1 MEYNSKKRE
10 RLRRLYEFNSY
21 DSDDKIND
29 EPLLDDDNKEEIFI
43 NNESI
48 QNKSFKNNLY
58 DNLKNKNKY
67 KNKLITNNKSN
78 NKKNININETKKD
91 NNSFNYIVQID
102 FNKRKYITENLKN
115 RKFSQ
120 NIPKNSISTSKYT
133 FYNAIPKI
141 LFEQFS
147 KIANIYFLII
157 AFFQIFK
164 EISNSNGK
172 PVILFPLFIVVSVNG
187 IKDFYEDW
195 KRKKSDDQENNKNT
209 LIYNSNKKNFVKKK
223 WKDVLLGD
231 IIKVKEDEYFPADCI
246 LLSTSE
252 ESNCCYIETKSI
264 DGETNLKF
272 KKSNKNILEIN
283 QNKEKENLIFF
294 DKSIIQCQPPNEYI
308 YQFNGKFIPKN
319 NNYND
324 NNNMNE
330 IFLDIDNFILRGCS
344 LKQTAY
350 IYAVVVYVGHD
361 TKIMKNS
368 VSAKEKVS
376 KIEHIM
382 NHQIIIV
389 FIVQFIIG
397 VISSLIGNI
406 QLYLDRKKLGY
417 IFPVIPGDGDYYS
430 KNRNYFQIFSS
441 KNEDDENQVDLDI
454 SLSSIIIT
462 TGTWII
468 LINNIVPISLLM
480 TLEMVKYLQG
490 TFISWDFHMYDLV
503 NHQMPKVQTSTL
515 NEELGQVKFIFTDK
529 TGTLTKN
536 YMEYK
541 AMSINGRIYGINE
554 KEEKNKKKKK
564 LNDNFGI
571 ITNFNFH
578 CKEFEKDYVKN
589 LNSED
594 EQYQKIHLFLLS
606 LALCHSV
613 ITDQNTL
620 PNISYK
626 SSSPDETAMV
636 NCARYFGII
645 FEGRD
650 VYDNIFIMEKNKN
663 DEKYEKITYKLLNCL
678 DYSSERKRMAVIVRA
693 PNNKIY
699 LFAKGADSAIGE
711 RITQNKELIDITNN
725 HLIKFAKHGLRTLM
739 VAYRELSEEEYNIF
753 DYAYKL
759 AMNNPEEKEKLL
771 KDAFA
776 LVEKDYFLLGATAI
790 EDKLQD
796 NISDVLF
803 SFIEAGIKIWV
814 LTGDKMD
821 TAKSIAYSC
830 KLLDHSFI
838 IFQFDS
844 FNIED
849 KEEAYTKIRENL
861 KNFFKIYFEQNEK
874 EKNSK
879 YGLIVSLNEL
889 NIILGNEE
897 IENIFYSLAI
907 KCNTVLCCRV
917 SPKQKAQMVNLVK
930 FRQPEVT
937 TLAIG
942 DGANDVNMITTA
954 SIGIGIMGVEG
965 LQASRAAD
973 YCISEFQF
981 LKRLLFV
988 HGRESYRKNSFIV
1001 CYNFYKNFLFVLP
1014 QFWLGFAN
1022 YFSGQY
1028 LYDPWIYQLFN
1039 IFFACFPIVWFGIY
1053 DKEVSY
1059 DILVNDSRYYTQGI
1073 INKLFHNKRFWKWVL
1088 YGIIQAF
1095 FVYIYSFHTCEY
1107 IDDGYLHDITSQG
1120 SIAYSGVVLIVNI
1133 KILTTTST
1141 HTFISL
1147 GLFLFSILSYY
1158 FFLWLMSFYYGFYNF
1173 NNCEMVFSSWQF
1185 YLSTIFLLVLCT
1197 ILDKGVDKF
1206 CRIFGIV
1213 LDPLRI
1219 DVNKFEPKANY
1230 KEMSIIK
1237 DELDNEK
1244 KRNNNNFTGAAFTYS
1259 YSYNNELKAAMD
1271 RRRLKIN

>member
-1 MEYNSKKRE
+1 MEYKKRKRE
-10 RLRRLYEFNSY
+10 RIRKLYELNSY
-21 DSDDKIND
+21 DSDDKTND
-29 EPLLDDDNKEEIFI
+29 VPLLDENNNEELFI
-43 NNESI
+43 NNDSI
-48 QNKSFKNNLY
+48 QRKSFKNNL
-58 DNLKNKNKY
+58 NENKNQ
-67 KNKLITNNKSN
+67 NNLLSKK
-78 NKKNININETKKD
+78 KKNFETKSETK
-91 NNSFNYIVQID
+91 SYNYIINID

-115 RKFSQ
+115 RKFSK

-133 FYNAIPKI
+133 YYNALPKI

-187 IKDFYEDW
+187 LKDYYEDW

-209 LIYNSNKKNFVKKK
+209 LIYNGKKKNFVKKH
-223 WKDVLLGD
+223 WKDLLLGD
-231 IIKVKEDEYFPADCI
+231 IIKVKENEYFPADCI
-246 LLSTSE
+246 LLNTSE

-272 KKSNKNILEIN
+272 KKSNKDILEIIE
-283 QNKEKENLIFF
+283 NKKDKENLILY
-294 DKSIIQCQPPNEYI
+294 DKSTIQCLPPNEYI
-308 YQFNGKFIPKN
+308 YQFNGKFLPKN
-319 NNYND
+319 ND
-324 NNNMNE
+324 NNKE

-344 LKQTAY
+344 LKQTSY
-350 IYAVVVYVGHD
+350 IYAIVVYVGHD
-361 TKIMKNS
+361 TKIMRNS

-397 VISSLIGNI
+397 AVSSLIGNI
-406 QLYLDRKKLGY
+406 QLYLNRNNLGY
-417 IFPVIPGDGDYYS
+417 IFPIVPGNEDYYS
-430 KNRNYFQIFSS
+430 SKKNVYKEFSTLNND
-441 KNEDDENQVDLDI
+441 KVDLHI
-454 SLSSIIIT
+454 STSNFIIT

-490 TFISWDFHMYDLV
+490 TFISWDYNMYDLV
-503 NHQMPKVQTSTL
+503 NHQKPKVQTSTL

-541 AMSINGRIYGINE
+541 AMSINGKIYGINE
-554 KEEKNKKKKK
+554 RKNKEEKKKKNNLK
-564 LNDNFGI
+564 DDFGL
-571 ITNFNFH
+571 ITNFNFQ
-578 CKEFEKDYVKN
+578 CNEFNKDYVN
-589 LNSED
+589 NVNSEE
-594 EQYQKIHLFLLS
+594 EQYQKIKLFLLC

-613 ITDQNTL
+613 ITDQSTL
-620 PNISYK
+620 PDISYK

-636 NCARYFGII
+636 NCARYFGMI

-650 VYDNIFIMEKNKN
+650 VYDNIFLMEKNN
-663 DEKYEKITYKLLNCL
+663 EGKYEKISYKLLNCL
-678 DYSSERKRMAVIVRA
+678 DYSSERKRMAVIIRS
-693 PNNKIY
+693 PDNKIY
-699 LFAKGADSAIGE
+699 LFAKGADSVIGE
-711 RITQNKELIDITNN
+711 RVTQNKELIDITGE

-739 VAYRELSEEEYNIF
+739 VAYRELTEEEYNIF

-759 AMNNPEEKEKLL
+759 AMNNPEEKDKLL
-771 KDAFA
+771 KDAYA
-776 LVEKDYFLLGATAI
+776 LVEKNYYLLGATAI

-844 FNIED
+844 FNIENIN
-849 KEEAYTKIRENL
+849 EAYLKIRENL
-861 KNFFKIYFEQNEK
+861 KNFFKIYFEKNEK
-874 EKNSK
+874 EKNNK

-889 NIILGNEE
+889 NVILGNEE
-897 IENIFYSLAI
+897 IENLFYSLAI

-930 FRQPEVT
+930 LRQPEVT

-965 LQASRAAD
+965 LQAARASD

-1014 QFWLGFAN
+1014 QFWLGFVN

-1039 IFFACFPIVWFGIY
+1039 IIFASFPIVWFGIY

-1059 DILVNDSRYYTQGI
+1059 DILINDSRYYTQGI

-1095 FVYIYSFHTCEY
+1095 FVYIYSFYTCEY
-1107 IDDGYLHDITSQG
+1107 IYDGYLHDLGSQG

-1133 KILTTTST
+1133 KILTTTNS

-1147 GLFLFSILSYY
+1147 GFFLFSVLSYY
-1158 FFLWLMSFYYGFYNF
+1158 FILWLMSLYYGFYNF
-1173 NNCEMVFSSWQF
+1173 NHFKMIFTSLEF
-1185 YLSTIFLLVLCT
+1185 YLSTLFLIVLCT
-1197 ILDKGVDKF
+1197 ILDKGIDKF
-1206 CRIFGIV
+1206 CRIFGII
-1213 LDPLRI
+1213 LDPLHI
-1219 DVNKFEPKANY
+1219 DVNKFESKTNF
-1230 KEMSIIK
+1230 KEMNIIK

-1244 KRNNNNFTGAAFTYS
+1244 KRMNNIFTGAAFT
-1259 YSYNNELKAAMD
+1259 YSYNNELKAAME
-1271 RRRLKIN
+1271 RKSCKKINY

>member
-1 MEYNSKKRE
+1 MDYKSKKKE

-21 DSDDKIND
+21 DSDDKIVD
-29 EPLLDDDNKEEIFI
+29 EPLLDDNIKEEIFI
-43 NNESI
+43 NNDSI
-48 QNKSFKNNLY
+48 PKTQF
-58 DNLKNKNKY
+58 
-67 KNKLITNNKSN
+67 KNKLKEKTKKDNIINNNN
-78 NKKNININETKKD
+78 NKKVLETNTN

-102 FNKRKYITENLKN
+102 FNKRKYISENSKN
-115 RKFSQ
+115 RKFLN
-120 NIPKNSISTSKYT
+120 NIPKNTISTSKYT
-133 FYNAIPKI
+133 IYNALPKI
-141 LFEQFS
+141 LLEQFS

-157 AFFQIFK
+157 AFFQCIK

-187 IKDFYEDW
+187 LKDFYEDW

-209 LIYNSNKKNFVKKK
+209 LIYSSRKKNFIKKQ
-223 WKDVLLGD
+223 WKDILLGD
-231 IIKVKEDEYFPADCI
+231 IIKVKEDEFFPADCV
-246 LLSTSE
+246 LLNTSE

-272 KKSNKNILEIN
+272 KKSNKTILELTKN
-283 QNKEKENLIFF
+283 NKDKENLINF
-294 DKSIIQCQPPNEYI
+294 DKSIIQCQQPNEYI
-308 YQFNGKFIPKN
+308 YQFNGKFLSKFN
-319 NNYND
+319 NTN
-324 NNNMNE
+324 NE
-330 IFLDIDNFILRGCS
+330 IFLDIDNFVLRGCS
-344 LKQTAY
+344 LKQTSY

-361 TKIMKNS
+361 TKIMRNS

-389 FIVQFIIG
+389 FILQFIIG
-397 VISSLIGNI
+397 AVSSLIGNL
-406 QLYLDRKKLGY
+406 QLFLNRKKLGY
-417 IFPVIPGDGDYYS
+417 IFPVIQNNDDFYS
-430 KNRNYFQIFSS
+430 NNKNFLNSFSTLPDN
-441 KNEDDENQVDLDI
+441 KEEVDLHI
-454 SLSSIIIT
+454 SFSNFIIT

-490 TFISWDFHMYDLV
+490 TFISWDYNMYDLI
-503 NHQMPKVQTSTL
+503 NHQKPKVQTSTL

-541 AMSINGRIYGINE
+541 AMSINGKIYGIKDKHEKN
-554 KEEKNKKKKK
+554 KEEKIKKKKK
-564 LNDNFGI
+564 LKDNFGV

-578 CKEFEKDYVKN
+578 CKDFNKDYVNN
-589 LNSED
+589 LNID
-594 EQYQKIHLFLLS
+594 DNQYQKIHLFLLCLS
-606 LALCHSV
+606 LCHSV

-620 PNISYK
+620 PDISYK

-636 NCARYFGII
+636 NCARNFGII

-663 DEKYEKITYKLLNCL
+663 NDNYEKITYKLLNCL

-711 RITQNKELIDITNN
+711 RITQNKELLNVTGE

-739 VAYRELSEEEYNIF
+739 IAYRELSEEEYNIF
-753 DYAYKL
+753 DNAFKF
-759 AMNNPEEKEKLL
+759 AMNNPENKDKLL
-771 KDAFA
+771 KDAYA
-776 LVEKDYFLLGATAI
+776 LVEKNYFLLGATAI

-796 NISDVLF
+796 NISDVLY

-844 FNIED
+844 FNIEN
-849 KEEAYTKIRENL
+849 KEESFMKIRENL
-861 KNFFKIYFEQNEK
+861 KNFFKIYFSENEK
-874 EKNSK
+874 EKNNK

-889 NIILGNEE
+889 NIILENEE

-930 FRQPEVT
+930 KRQPEVT

-954 SIGIGIMGVEG
+954 NIGIGIMGVEG
-965 LQASRAAD
+965 LQAARASD
-973 YCISEFQF
+973 YCIGEFQF

-1014 QFWLGFAN
+1014 QFWLGFVN

-1028 LYDPWIYQLFN
+1028 IYDPWIYQMFN
-1039 IFFACFPIVWFGIY
+1039 IIFACFPIVWFGIY

-1059 DILVNDSRYYTQGI
+1059 DILVNNSRYYTQGI
-1073 INKLFHNKRFWKWVL
+1073 INKLFHNKRFWKWVI

-1095 FVYIYSFHTCEY
+1095 FVYIYSFYTCLS
-1107 IDDGYLHDITSQG
+1107 INDGYLHDLGTQG

-1133 KILTTTST
+1133 KILTTTNS
-1141 HTFISL
+1141 HTFISF
-1147 GLFLFSILSYY
+1147 GLFLFSVLSYY
-1158 FFLWLMSFYYGFYNF
+1158 LILGLMSLYYGFYNF
-1173 NNCEMVFSSWQF
+1173 SHFKMIFTSCEF
-1185 YLSTIFLLVLCT
+1185 YLSTIFLIVLCT
-1197 ILDKGVDKF
+1197 ILDKGIDKF
-1206 CRIFGIV
+1206 CRIFGII
-1213 LDPLRI
+1213 LDPLEI
-1219 DVNKFEPKANY
+1219 DVNKFEPKENI
-1230 KEMSIIK
+1230 KEMSIIR
-1237 DELDNEK
+1237 DEIDEEK
-1244 KRNNNNFTGAAFTYS
+1244 NKINNIYTGAAFTYS
-1259 YSYNNELKAAMD
+1259 YNNELKAEMD
-1271 RRRLKIN
+1271 RRRNQMNNI